1 MEDIYK
7 FELETDVF
15 DKMLAGKKTIQLVI
29 NDKKHKDY
37 AVGNQLTFV
46 RKLPESVE
54 NQENSELVMVQKV
67 EIENL
72 LYFTDVKEAVG
83 TLGKEACGF
92 KPSATFE
99 KASDIFLS
107 NENFETIEKYGIMAV
122 VFKLV

>member
-7 FELETDVF
+7 FELESEVF
-15 DKMLAGKKTIQLVI
+15 EKVIAGKKTVQLVV
-29 NDKKHKDY
+29 NDSKHKVF
-37 AVGNQLTFV
+37 AVGNQITFV
-46 RKLPESVE
+46 RKVNEE
-54 NQENSELVMVQKV
+54 TEGEIADVQLTQIAV
-67 EIENL
+67 IENL

-107 NENFETIEKYGIMAV
+107 NESFENIEKFGIMAV
-122 VFKLV
+122 IFKLI